1 MLYFEEICDLK
12 NIKKIVS
19 QNKKYYIYHGT
30 STWTFGLLKI
40 SAALCLLFVGIGSP
54 CGV

>member
-12 NIKKIVS
+12 DIKKIIT
-19 QNKKYYIYHGT
+19 QNRKYYIYHGT
-30 STWTFGLLKI
+30 SAWTFGLLKI
-40 SAALCLLFVGIGSP
+40 SVSLVCRELGIGSP